1 MKNAVDGLA
10 YQMNTTNMAQVF
22 KLVEEMIFLRNY
34 KRAMSAVLTRTN
46 GQPSFKF
53 QTSEQVLWLRDEQAK
68 MFLPPVTGLLVEQLG
83 ITKMEGK
90 QPPRGNLIGIAS
102 GEASSVGDKK
112 PRAEINDTR

>member
-1 MKNAVDGLA
+1 MDSRTVSDAPPLRPLSNDTGKVKNAVDRLA

-22 KLVEEMIFLRNY
+22 ELVEKMILLGEY
-34 KRAMSAVLTRTN
+34 KRGMSAALTRTN

-53 QTSEQVLWLRDEQAK
+53 QTSEKVLWLRNEQVK

-90 QPPRGNLIGIAS
+90 QP
-102 GEASSVGDKK
+102 SVV
-112 PRAEINDTR
+112 T